1 MKSVPCVEG
10 KLINWTT
17 VLNSRLNKKSK
28 LWSKNLT
35 KLVTVKST
43 KNPCLLTLVSQ
54 LRLIIGSWFPQ
65 RKEFELPLVP
75 VLKSTRP
82 SNPRTPLLVAQ
93 PPLPIDT
100 RQTQD
105 SKMVDSG
112 TIDTTASGLANPI
125 AGHTQD

>member
-17 VLNSRLNKKSK
+17 ILNSWLSKKSK

-43 KNPCLLTLVSQ
+43 KNPRLLTLVSQ
-54 LRLIIGSWFPQ
+54 LRLIIGSRFPL
-65 RKEFELPLVP
+65 RKEFSLPLAP
-75 VLKSTRP
+75 ALKSTRP
-82 SNPRTPLLVAQ
+82 WNPRTPLLVAQ

-100 RQTQD
+100 KQTQD

-112 TIDTTASGLANPI
+112 TIDITASGLANPI
-125 AGHTQD
+125 TRHT